1 MYGKKKFQ
9 DIIVV
14 EMYKTTRFK
23 YNFKEII

>member
-14 EMYKTTRFK
+14 EMYKITRFK
-23 YNFKEII
+23 YSFNEII